1 MKKSVKLLSTLC
13 ILAALNLAACS
24 SAAKK
29 DDDLKGA
36 PAVTDATV
44 EQQDSVEKMYNTAAR
59 TLDEGKYFEAAKLF
73 DDVDRQYPYS
83 AWATKAQLMSGYAH
97 YKNLKYD
104 EAVLALDRFIEL
116 HPGDENTPYAY
127 YLRALCFYEQ
137 ISDVRRDQK
146 MTEMA
151 LENLQQVRDRF
162 PESKYSKDAKLKID
176 LTTDHLAGKE
186 MEIGRYY
193 LSRKQYQAA
202 INRFQ
207 KVVEQYQTTT
217 HVPEALH
224 RLTESYLSLG
234 IVDEAKKTAA
244 VLGHNY
250 PDSSWYKDTYHLFN
264 PDAAANAD
272 TGKKSIYD
280 KTLGKIF

>member
-1 MKKSVKLLSTLC
+1 MKKSAQLVSLLCLMAVLGLS
-13 ILAALNLAACS
+13 ACAS
-24 SAAKK
+24 GAKE
-29 DDDLKGA
+29 DDLKGA
-36 PAVTDATV
+36 PAQTDATV
-44 EQQDSVEKMYNTAAR
+44 EQQEPVETMYNKAAR
-59 TLDEGKYFEAAKLF
+59 TLDEGRYSEAAALF

-83 AWATKAQLMSGYAH
+83 AWATKAQLMAGYAH
-97 YKNLKYD
+97 YKNLRYD

-116 HPGDENTPYAY
+116 HPGDENTPYAW
-127 YLRALCFYEQ
+127 YLKALCFYEQ

-146 MTEMA
+146 MTELA
-151 LENLQQVRDRF
+151 LENLQQVMDRF
-162 PESKYSKDAKLKID
+162 PESKYAKDAKLKVD
-176 LTTDHLAGKE
+176 LTMDHLAGKE

-193 LSRKQYQAA
+193 LERRKYQAA

-207 KVVEQYQTTT
+207 KVVEGYQTTT

-234 IVDEAKKTAA
+234 IVEEAKKTAA

-250 PDSSWYKDTYHLFN
+250 PHSAWYKDTYRLFH
-264 PDAAANAD
+264 AAGAEED
-272 TGKKSIYD
+272 KKSLYD

>member
-1 MKKSVKLLSTLC
+1 MKNALRLLLVLCMLSV
-13 ILAALNLAACS
+13 AACS
-24 SAAKK
+24 STKK
-29 DDDLKGA
+29 EDGGDGKSA
-36 PAVTDATV
+36 PAASDTLA
-44 EQQDSVEKMYNTAAR
+44 EKQESVEKMYNDAAR
-59 TLDEGKYFEAAKLF
+59 TLDDGKYFEAAKLF

-83 AWATKAQLMSGYAH
+83 SWATKAQLMAGYSH

-104 EAVLALDRFIEL
+104 DAILALDRFIEL

-127 YLRALCFYEQ
+127 YLKALCYYEQ

-151 LENLQQVRDRF
+151 LENLQQVTDRF
-162 PESKYSKDAKLKID
+162 PESRYAKDAKLKID
-176 LTTDHLAGKE
+176 LTMDHLAGKE

-193 LSRKQYQAA
+193 LYRKEYQAA

-207 KVVEQYQTTT
+207 KVAEGYQTTT

-224 RLTESYLSLG
+224 RLTECYMSLG

-250 PDSSWYKDTYHLFN
+250 PNSSWYKDTYALLN
-264 PDAAANAD
+264 GTPVKP
-272 TGKKSIYD
+272 GQESVYD